1 LVALIKDNPIL
12 QGKNFRRHSK
22 HFVAELHLL
31 ATLKFFGAEGNLGS
45 NKRLRDNLG
54 MGKGTVSNYVNRGI
68 LAILSLHDQCFFWP
82 SAQER
87 RDISLRI
94 EQKFTLKNCVGM
106 IDGTHLNLN
115 TRPECCGEEYYTRK
129 NCYAISALLIVDD
142 NKCIRYANVGW
153 PGSVHDNRIWSNTKI
168 IHEPYNYFSASE
180 YIIGDTA
187 FTNSLILVT
196 SYKRASGQAYLSAG
210 QSWFNEKINSPRS
223 GVENAIGIWKGRF
236 PWLRNIRMRVQ
247 NKKSMVKIIKYIYA
261 TIILHNLCI
270 KTPYQEDWLVDEDD
284 DAEDEGIMNDGL
296 NYVINPDVDD
306 TQRRASV
313 HNYLYRKLT

>member
-1 LVALIKDNPIL
+1 MGRLTQKQQFMNYLGDILIFSHLFTVISAVKCKLRKGKRGPILTYFKAHILRETFQILLHQHLQSERYLFRDTYRPRTLHSKDHMWNKIINTTLIYNDDEFLCCFRSTRSTFLRLVALIKDNPIL

-54 MGKGTVSNYVNRGI
+54 MGKGTVSNYVNRGV

-153 PGSVHDNRIWSNTKI
+153 PGSIHDNHILLNKKI
-168 IHEPYNYFSASE
+168 IHEPN
-180 YIIGDTA
+180 
-187 FTNSLILVT
+187 
-196 SYKRASGQAYLSAG
+196 
-210 QSWFNEKINSPRS
+210 
-223 GVENAIGIWKGRF
+223 
-236 PWLRNIRMRVQ
+236 
-247 NKKSMVKIIKYIYA
+247 
-261 TIILHNLCI
+261 
-270 KTPYQEDWLVDEDD
+270 
-284 DAEDEGIMNDGL
+284 
-296 NYVINPDVDD
+296 
-306 TQRRASV
+306 
-313 HNYLYRKLT
+313 NYLV